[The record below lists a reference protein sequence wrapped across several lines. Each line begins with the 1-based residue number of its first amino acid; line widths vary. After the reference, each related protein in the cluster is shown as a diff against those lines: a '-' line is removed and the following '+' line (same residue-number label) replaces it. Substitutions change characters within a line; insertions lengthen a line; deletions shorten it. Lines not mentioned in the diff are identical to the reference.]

1 MMLPLHITIAFSSLL
16 LAALSYFYPSYL
28 KLRIT
33 YGLILATFATG
44 FVLIWLNR
52 PVHMTKV
59 CITGLTYL
67 AVVIYVVVSVRQ
79 KLTKQI

>member
-1 MMLPLHITIAFSSLL
+1 MLPIHITIAFSSLV
-16 LAALSYFYPSYL
+16 LAALAYFYPSYV

-33 YGLILATFATG
+33 YGLVLATFITG
-44 FVLIWLNR
+44 FILIWLNR

-67 AVVIYVVVSVRQ
+67 AVVIFVIVSARQ
-79 KLTKQI
+79 RLTKQI